1 MPKSKFNQGSE
12 RHTKLWDTDERNWTK
27 IQINW
32 KIFFICGS
40 KDIVFLD
47 CPYFSN
53 PSTVS
58 MKSLT
63 IF

>member
-1 MPKSKFNQGSE
+1 MPKSKLNQGSE

-27 IQINW
+27 TQINW

-40 KDIVFLD
+40 KDLVFLD

-63 IF
+63 KF